1 MLVAPCEGN
10 PPVTGDAPCEG
21 NSLVTAEF
29 PFQRARN
36 AETVSIWL
44 RHHEWLELRTHTY
57 GFSPGKGHMKTR
69 GINHWSNYKWYL
81 GVSLIV
87 PHFHIIHISPVG
99 VCFFFSQWIFD
110 IYIWHIYIWH
120 IYIYIYLYICH
131 IYTFWNTPTVSW
143 IYIYIYILYIYISMT
158 PWVCFRMSKPLPPLT
173 LNFRDSQ
180 CAPVGSAIDPGTL

>member
-44 RHHEWLELRTHTY
+44 RHHDWLELRTHTY

-110 IYIWHIYIWH
+110 IYIWHIYD
-120 IYIYIYLYICH
+120 IYIYIYVIYIHSETHPRCH
-131 IYTFWNTPTVSW
+131 GYIY
-143 IYIYIYILYIYISMT
+143 IYIYIYILYIY
-158 PWVCFRMSKPLPPLT
+158 PWHRGCVSECLNLCPPW
-173 LNFRDSQ
+173 
-180 CAPVGSAIDPGTL
+180 P